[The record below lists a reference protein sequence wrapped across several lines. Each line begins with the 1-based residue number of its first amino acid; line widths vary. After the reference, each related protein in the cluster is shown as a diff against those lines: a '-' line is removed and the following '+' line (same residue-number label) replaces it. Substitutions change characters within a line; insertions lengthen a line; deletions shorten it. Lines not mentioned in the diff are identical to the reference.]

1 MLSLGSIT
9 CAKMVSKQSKM
20 IEKKNPISSFFQRNQ
35 RRVSQQEFWM
45 EIDSAQR
52 KLLKITFSSNSRT
65 KFATS
70 WTIHTCIIIKLVVLG
85 IPRSPNNYPPTLEA
99 QLFWAQA
106 TEDTDFVK
114 RWKYQTFVENF
125 GENWI
130 EVGVEEREGGSRVI
144 RPLPLSLPLIII
156 VIVIIIIIII
166 IIIMIVIIV
175 IIIIIII
182 VMFVIINIIVII
194 VRFWGWEPL
203 ETLGGLFSVERVKFH
218 LI

>member
-20 IEKKNPISSFFQRNQ
+20 IEKRNPISSFFQRNQ
-35 RRVSQQEFWM
+35 RRGSQQEFWM

-85 IPRSPNNYPPTLEA
+85 IPRPPNNYPPTLEA

-130 EVGVEEREGGSRVI
+130 EVGVEERGGRQPGNSTPASLFTSHHHCHHHHHHHHHCHHRHVCHHQHRCHHRQILRV
-144 RPLPLSLPLIII
+144 RA
-156 VIVIIIIIII
+156 
-166 IIIMIVIIV
+166 
-175 IIIIIII
+175 
-182 VMFVIINIIVII
+182 
-194 VRFWGWEPL
+194 VRNPWWSF
-203 ETLGGLFSVERVKFH
+203 
-218 LI
+218 